1 MTESVS
7 PLKAGYKK
15 KRSKFDKSEA
25 ILTKK
30 KTQIT
35 NIRNERQDITI
46 GPIDI
51 N

>member
-7 PLKAGYKK
+7 PIKAGYKEK
-15 KRSKFDKSEA
+15 MSEFDKSEA

-35 NIRNERQDITI
+35 NIRNE
-46 GPIDI
+46 
-51 N
+51 